1 MNEPFEDK
9 IDYLEGLI
17 EMEHDQVTDLQY
29 RIKELEEKL
38 DAEKVRVTEL
48 EGQLADSR
56 EVNQRLLDRIKVL
69 EHVIKQDLV
78 EL

>member
-1 MNEPFEDK
+1 MDEEISYK
-9 IDYLEGLI
+9 IATLEEELAA
-17 EMEHDQVTDLQY
+17 ERDQV
-29 RIKELEEKL
+29 I
-38 DAEKVRVTEL
+38 EL